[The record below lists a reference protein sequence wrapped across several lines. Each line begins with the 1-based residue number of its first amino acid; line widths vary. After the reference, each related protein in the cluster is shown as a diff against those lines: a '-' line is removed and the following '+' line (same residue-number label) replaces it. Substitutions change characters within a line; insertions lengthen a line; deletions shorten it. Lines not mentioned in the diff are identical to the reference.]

1 MVTSAMLGAGRASP
15 VNAYP
20 QTTIRHIDDELYA
33 VHVAKGA
40 RSAWLA
46 FAETYHG
53 GWRLIPGNA
62 PHDRL
67 SWLRSLAWLGQGI
80 GTHVV
85 GNAYDNTWYLA
96 ADAPE
101 NYVLD
106 FEPQDFAVIGEI
118 VAMGALAIAIVAL
131 ALGWL
136 RRW

>member
-1 MVTSAMLGAGRASP
+1 
-15 VNAYP
+15 
-20 QTTIRHIDDELYA
+20 
-33 VHVAKGA
+33 
-40 RSAWLA
+40 
-46 FAETYHG
+46 
-53 GWRLIPGNA
+53 
-62 PHDRL
+62 
-67 SWLRSLAWLGQGI
+67 
-80 GTHVV
+80 VV